1 MEALLPAFVACLLA
15 EMAGRV
21 QLTTESYAAPR
32 HATLRHATPSH
43 AVQRRAWGLCAALLL
58 STLLSLAIWA
68 VGGALMGPL
77 VTYEA
82 RTLLLGLALLIAG
95 ATILFRPK
103 ADQMAEPPK
112 GAPLWRYLAMQLG
125 DNSQFIVFAFAAR
138 GNAPVLAA
146 LGGLAGVMAAGC
158 LPLLLDQ
165 DFRRLP
171 LALLRRISAA
181 LLLIAGLFSA
191 LHALDLI

>member
-21 QLTTESYAAPR
+21 QLTTESYAVTRP
-32 HATLRHATPSH
+32 
-43 AVQRRAWGLCAALLL
+43 AWGLCAAVLI
-58 STLLSLAIWA
+58 STTISLAIGA
-68 VGGALMGPL
+68 AGGAWMARL

-82 RTLLLGLALLIAG
+82 RTLLLGLALILTGGTLLIRA
-95 ATILFRPK
+95 K
-103 ADQMAEPPK
+103 AAPMSAPPK
-112 GAPLWRYLAMQLG
+112 GAPLWRYLATQLG

-171 LALLRRISAA
+171 LALMRRISGA

-191 LHALDLI
+191 LHALELI

>member
-32 HATLRHATPSH
+32 P
-43 AVQRRAWGLCAALLL
+43 AWGLCAALLI
-58 STLLSLAIWA
+58 STTLSLAIGA
-68 VGGALMGPL
+68 AGGAWMARL

-82 RTLLLGLALLIAG
+82 RTLLLGLALILTGGTLLIRAKS
-95 ATILFRPK
+95 APLS
-103 ADQMAEPPK
+103 ALPK
-112 GAPLWRYLAMQLG
+112 GAPLWRYLATQLG

-171 LALLRRISAA
+171 LALMRRISGA

-191 LHALDLI
+191 LHALELI

>member
-1 MEALLPAFVACLLA
+1 MEALLPALVACLLA

-21 QLTTESYAAPR
+21 QLTTESYAVTRP
-32 HATLRHATPSH
+32 
-43 AVQRRAWGLCAALLL
+43 AWGLCAALLI
-58 STLLSLAIWA
+58 STTISLAVGA
-68 VGGALMGPL
+68 AGGAWMARL

-82 RTLLLGLALLIAG
+82 RTLLLGLALLMAG

-103 ADQMAEPPK
+103 ADRMADAPK
-112 GAPLWRYLAMQLG
+112 GAPLWRYLATQLG

-146 LGGLAGVMAAGC
+146 LGGLGGVMLAGC
-158 LPLLLDQ
+158 LPLLLDK

-171 LALLRRISAA
+171 LSTLRRLSGG
-181 LLLIAGLFSA
+181 LLLLTGLVSA
-191 LHALDLI
+191 LHALELI

>member
-15 EMAGRV
+15 EMAARV
-21 QLTTESYAAPR
+21 QLTTESYAA
-32 HATLRHATPSH
+32 PSH

-58 STLLSLAIWA
+58 STLLSLAIGA

-82 RTLLLGLALLIAG
+82 RTLLLGLALLMAG
-95 ATILFRPK
+95 ATILFRLK
-103 ADQMAEPPK
+103 ADQMTDTPK
-112 GAPLWRYLAMQLG
+112 GAPLWRYLATQLG

-171 LALLRRISAA
+171 LALMRRISAA